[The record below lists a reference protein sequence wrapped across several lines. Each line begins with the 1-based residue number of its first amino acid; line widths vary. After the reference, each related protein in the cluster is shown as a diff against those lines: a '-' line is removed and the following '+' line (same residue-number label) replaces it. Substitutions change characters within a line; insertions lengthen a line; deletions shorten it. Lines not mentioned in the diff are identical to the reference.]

1 MWDLSYLIAIPLGAW
16 LFSFGYVHVFGSS
29 MVLYVIACSFG
40 LARLWNFKE
49 KINKSDMSFKGNFH
63 FLCGNEKSIF
73 MQILCFTDLL
83 SPKNV
88 TDSLKATFKKRPG
101 KKHVYQQCMML
112 VMLMTMMGSMGES
125 YCEFMYTKRL
135 FQWKM
140 ERYSYFSMIRVNIQK
155 FLIENSI
162 ECTFQDSVVNCG
174 TFIFMPIFHHFN
186 LNDNII
192 ILLSSI
198 SRILFVMV
206 KAFARS
212 ETAFF
217 ASIAGGV
224 FMYVSSAPIRAQ
236 MTRCVSVEELGKVHS
251 FQL

>member
-1 MWDLSYLIAIPLGAW
+1 MEVLLYFRGRMFRLGVLGFMWDLSYLIAIPLGAW

-40 LARLWNFKE
+40 LARLWNFEE
-49 KINKSDMSFKGNFH
+49 KINKSDMSFKGILH
-63 FLCGNEKSIF
+63 FLWKWKINIYV
-73 MQILCFTDLL
+73 LCFTDLL

-140 ERYSYFSMIRVNIQK
+140 ERYSYFSMIRVNI
-155 FLIENSI
+155 
-162 ECTFQDSVVNCG
+162 
-174 TFIFMPIFHHFN
+174 
-186 LNDNII
+186 
-192 ILLSSI
+192 
-198 SRILFVMV
+198 
-206 KAFARS
+206 
-212 ETAFF
+212 
-217 ASIAGGV
+217 
-224 FMYVSSAPIRAQ
+224 
-236 MTRCVSVEELGKVHS
+236 
-251 FQL
+251 